1 MFVFPQTVVPVP
13 QISNL
18 LMFTFQL
25 FVQDALTDLTAECES
40 VDCVNGMDG
49 CQQAHR
55 GILHAAKYVYKE
67 LEKRRLLEKAF
78 SRGEVRL
85 K

>member
-1 MFVFPQTVVPVP
+1 MFASQFK
-13 QISNL
+13 
-18 LMFTFQL
+18 
-25 FVQDALTDLTAECES
+25 DALTDLTAECES

-78 SRGEVRL
+78 SRGEVNGRNNVCFTEESYFCD
-85 K
+85 